1 MHLNKARVANNFTVL
16 AKCVISTTSIFSCH
30 IKNVILYSPF
40 SARLIKES
48 VVDYLSECTPVLT
61 DCENCERMEV
71 VVEVKSTVDCCSLTC
86 KMHKIRIP
94 SLPSQMISVPVPPIS
109 FPFHSR
115 TPTSKPV
122 ALCNVCTDKNRS
134 VHRHV

>member
-1 MHLNKARVANNFTVL
+1 MQFLNRYFHKSY
-16 AKCVISTTSIFSCH
+16 K
-30 IKNVILYSPF
+30 ILRFYWPF

-48 VVDYLSECTPVLT
+48 VMLCVGEFTPQFTECA
-61 DCENCERMEV
+61 NRERMEV
-71 VVEVKSTVDCCSLTC
+71 VVEVKSTVDYCTLTC

-94 SLPSQMISVPVPPIS
+94 SLPSQMISVPILPIS

-122 ALCNVCTDKNRS
+122 TFCNVCTDKNGS
-134 VHRHV
+134 VHMCVSLKGI